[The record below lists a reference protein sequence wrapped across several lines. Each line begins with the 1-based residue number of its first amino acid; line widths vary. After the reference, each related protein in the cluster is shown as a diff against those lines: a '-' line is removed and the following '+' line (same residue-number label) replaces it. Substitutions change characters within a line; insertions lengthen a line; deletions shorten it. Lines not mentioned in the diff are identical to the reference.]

1 MEQLSGIQEQLNQIV
16 EGQQLNV
23 FAEGGAAVGVGAA
36 AAGIVVGLLICF
48 FGLKLVKFLG
58 ALVGFFVGALIGAV
72 IALVAGLDGLAF
84 AGVVVAA
91 GVILAVL
98 SWFLYRIGVFFLVF
112 LQVLGIAFSIL
123 QPQSVVLTGVCAVAA
138 LVVAILAVIYVEPFV
153 IIVTGLS
160 GGVTAG
166 TNIAVLAGLGE
177 NVWIGIGI
185 GAVIAVIG
193 IIVQFMMHSRRVGK
207 KEKNFSEHVKEQDS
221 MESEV
226 EKMRHLLDDDE
237 DDDLQD

>member
-98 SWFLYRIGVFFLVF
+98 SWFLYRI
-112 LQVLGIAFSIL
+112 LGIASSIL
-123 QPQSVVLTGVCAVAA
+123 QPQSVVLTEVCAVAA

-207 KEKNFSEHVKEQDS
+207 KEKNFSEQVKEQDS

-226 EKMRHLLDDDE
+226 EKMRHLLDDDD

>member
-1 MEQLSGIQEQLNQIV
+1 M
-16 EGQQLNV
+16 
-23 FAEGGAAVGVGAA
+23 
-36 AAGIVVGLLICF
+36 
-48 FGLKLVKFLG
+48 
-58 ALVGFFVGALIGAV
+58 
-72 IALVAGLDGLAF
+72 
-84 AGVVVAA
+84 AA

-112 LQVLGIAFSIL
+112 LQVLGIASSIL

-160 GGVTAG
+160 GCVTAG

-207 KEKNFSEHVKEQDS
+207 KEKNFSEQVKEQDS

>member
-112 LQVLGIAFSIL
+112 LQVLGIASSIL
-123 QPQSVVLTGVCAVAA
+123 QPQSVVLTGVC
-138 LVVAILAVIYVEPFV
+138 
-153 IIVTGLS
+153 GLS

-207 KEKNFSEHVKEQDS
+207 KEKNFSEQVKEQDS

>member
-72 IALVAGLDGLAF
+72 IALMAGLDGLAF

-112 LQVLGIAFSIL
+112 LQVLGIASSIL

-207 KEKNFSEHVKEQDS
+207 KEKNFSEQVKEQDS

-226 EKMRHLLDDDE
+226 EKMRHLLDDDD

>member
-72 IALVAGLDGLAF
+72 IALVAG
-84 AGVVVAA
+84 AGRA
-91 GVILAVL
+91 GFCRSRSGGRCDPGGA
-98 SWFLYRIGVFFLVF
+98 FLVF
-112 LQVLGIAFSIL
+112 VPDRRIFPGVSQVLGIASSIL
-123 QPQSVVLTGVCAVAA
+123 QPQSVVLTRGMCRGGSGGCDPGCDLCGAVCDHRDRAERRRDSGNQ
-138 LVVAILAVIYVEPFV
+138 YRGPGR
-153 IIVTGLS
+153 TWGKLS
-160 GGVTAG
+160 GS
-166 TNIAVLAGLGE
+166 VLESAP
-177 NVWIGIGI
+177 
-185 GAVIAVIG
+185 VIAVIG

-207 KEKNFSEHVKEQDS
+207 KEKNFSEQVKEQDS

-226 EKMRHLLDDDE
+226 EKMASSSG
-237 DDDLQD
+237 

>member
-1 MEQLSGIQEQLNQIV
+1 M
-16 EGQQLNV
+16 
-23 FAEGGAAVGVGAA
+23 
-36 AAGIVVGLLICF
+36 
-48 FGLKLVKFLG
+48 
-58 ALVGFFVGALIGAV
+58 ALH
-72 IALVAGLDGLAF
+72 
-84 AGVVVAA
+84 
-91 GVILAVL
+91 
-98 SWFLYRIGVFFLVF
+98 FFLVF
-112 LQVLGIAFSIL
+112 LQVLGIASSIL

-207 KEKNFSEHVKEQDS
+207 KEKNFSEQVKEQDS

>member
-112 LQVLGIAFSIL
+112 LQVLGIASSIL

-138 LVVAILAVIYVEPFV
+138 LVVAILAVIYVPLCSAVGFSLPATILLMSAAGALGDAGSPASDTTLGPTSGLNADGQHDHIWDTCV
-153 IIVTGLS
+153 PTFIAYNIPLMIAGIV
-160 GGVTAG
+160 
-166 TNIAVLAGLGE
+166 
-177 NVWIGIGI
+177 
-185 GAVIAVIG
+185 GA
-193 IIVQFMMHSRRVGK
+193 QF
-207 KEKNFSEHVKEQDS
+207 
-221 MESEV
+221 
-226 EKMRHLLDDDE
+226 L
-237 DDDLQD
+237 

>member
-58 ALVGFFVGALIGAV
+58 ALVGFFVGALIGAI

-112 LQVLGIAFSIL
+112 LQALGIASSIL

-207 KEKNFSEHVKEQDS
+207 KEKNFSEQVKEQDS

>member
-23 FAEGGAAVGVGAA
+23 FEEGGAAVGVGAA

-112 LQVLGIAFSIL
+112 LQVLGIASSIL

-138 LVVAILAVIYVEPFV
+138 FR
-153 IIVTGLS
+153 GS
-160 GGVTAG
+160 S
-166 TNIAVLAGLGE
+166 
-177 NVWIGIGI
+177 W
-185 GAVIAVIG
+185 
-193 IIVQFMMHSRRVGK
+193 Q
-207 KEKNFSEHVKEQDS
+207 
-221 MESEV
+221 
-226 EKMRHLLDDDE
+226 
-237 DDDLQD
+237 